1 MASQSKKCAH
11 EACTC
16 VLHRRQEV
24 LLGLLRGFQEGH
36 VLDVP
41 LPAPGMRRSEQALD
55 GKGDLGGHL
64 KTDHKGRKGFFGQ
77 GNRLGLASH
86 DGHLG
91 IEHFP
96 DLVETC
102 EKAGAVG
109 SLKYVIVTLWAV
121 EDKLAFNL

>member
-1 MASQSKKCAH
+1 M
-11 EACTC
+11 
-16 VLHRRQEV
+16 
-24 LLGLLRGFQEGH
+24 
-36 VLDVP
+36 
-41 LPAPGMRRSEQALD
+41 
-55 GKGDLGGHL
+55 GKE
-64 KTDHKGRKGFFGQ
+64 
-77 GNRLGLASH
+77 NRLGLACQ